1 VERFIGNIDAKTD
14 AKGRVFIPASFR
26 KIMQTAGDSQ
36 LVLRMD
42 TYKDCLVLYPYSLWD
57 KEVDEVRS
65 KLNKWDEEEQELF
78 RMFVTGVEILEMDA
92 SGRILIPKRY
102 LQKAQIGNEVK
113 FVGMID
119 NIEIWSRSKL
129 ETSLMDEDKFRA
141 GVRKFLANK

>member
-1 VERFIGNIDAKTD
+1 
-14 AKGRVFIPASFR
+14 
-26 KIMQTAGDSQ
+26 MQTAGDSQ